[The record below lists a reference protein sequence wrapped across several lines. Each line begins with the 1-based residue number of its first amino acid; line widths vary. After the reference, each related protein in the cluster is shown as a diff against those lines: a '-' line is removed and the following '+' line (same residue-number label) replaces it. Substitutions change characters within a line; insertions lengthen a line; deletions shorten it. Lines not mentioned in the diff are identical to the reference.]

1 MSSRANSDV
10 TAIVLS
16 VAYRNQEFFRVG
28 YYVHNEYADP
38 ALLENPPEQLQ
49 IDKVVRRILS
59 DKPRITR
66 MAITWTDVAPAVENI
81 PLSNMMEVED
91 PFAKSN
97 GAFEKLEQLNADQQQ
112 PYSYGMF
119 SNGGVPTEPK
129 PPGQW

>member
-1 MSSRANSDV
+1 M
-10 TAIVLS
+10 
-16 VAYRNQEFFRVG
+16 AYRNQEFFRVG